1 MLTDGL
7 YNKVASGPFCSI
19 PAIAKIEMPVES
31 EIIIQPSFLWIEQ
44 KYTDKKNAT
53 ANANDTK
60 PCRESDATIA
70 VTDSMILRTAKT
82 LNVDEK
88 FLTNKI
94 VKARTE
100 KIAMRA
106 DAKFGFPTVA
116 ITAL

>member
-1 MLTDGL
+1 
-7 YNKVASGPFCSI
+7 
-19 PAIAKIEMPVES
+19 
-31 EIIIQPSFLWIEQ
+31 
-44 KYTDKKNAT
+44 
-53 ANANDTK
+53 
-60 PCRESDATIA
+60 
-70 VTDSMILRTAKT
+70 MILRTAKT